1 MGLPLVLQQ
10 QGIHGSVGHPRN
22 VNVFGLVLVLGD
34 VVSELN
40 G

>member
-1 MGLPLVLQQ
+1 MVLPLILQQ
-10 QGIHGSVGHPRN
+10 QGIHGNTGHPRI
-22 VNVFGLVLVLGD
+22 VILCGLVVLGD